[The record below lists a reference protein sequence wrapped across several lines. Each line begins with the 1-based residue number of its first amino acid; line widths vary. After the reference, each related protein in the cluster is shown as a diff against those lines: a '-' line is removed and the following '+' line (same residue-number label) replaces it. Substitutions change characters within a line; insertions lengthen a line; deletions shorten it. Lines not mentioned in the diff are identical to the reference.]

1 MNKVTENAISASFLS
16 QTLSSRFSIAAQYQ
30 NGNYFPCMLWP
41 FSVKTAACVP
51 GLLLGSSACIKG
63 CVCLR
68 SSQYQ
73 TLHRIR
79 RVLTRKGKK
88 SLKKKKS
95 LWSKMGLSKAVFVC
109 LLLTT
114 TTISNCS
121 AGSLATQYATLET
134 RLSDLESEVEELK
147 NKVRLNTFLLAACF
161 GFRLKKLVQ
170 QVLQYSIFNFYRNI
184 LLSR

>member
-1 MNKVTENAISASFLS
+1 MAFLCKNCGLCAGISAW
-16 QTLSSRFSIAAQYQ
+16 QQ
-30 NGNYFPCMLWP
+30 
-41 FSVKTAACVP
+41 
-51 GLLLGSSACIKG
+51 
-63 CVCLR
+63 CLYKR
-68 SSQYQ
+68 LRVQSSQYQ

-95 LWSKMGLSKAVFVC
+95 LSSKMGLSKVVFVC

-121 AGSLATQYATLET
+121 AGSLATQYAALET

-147 NKVRLNTFLLAACF
+147 NKVH
-161 GFRLKKLVQ
+161 
-170 QVLQYSIFNFYRNI
+170 
-184 LLSR
+184 

>member
-1 MNKVTENAISASFLS
+1 
-16 QTLSSRFSIAAQYQ
+16 
-30 NGNYFPCMLWP
+30 
-41 FSVKTAACVP
+41 
-51 GLLLGSSACIKG
+51 
-63 CVCLR
+63 
-68 SSQYQ
+68 
-73 TLHRIR
+73 
-79 RVLTRKGKK
+79 
-88 SLKKKKS
+88 
-95 LWSKMGLSKAVFVC
+95 MGLSKVVFVC

-147 NKVRLNTFLLAACF
+147 NKVKWNTFLLAACLELCKFYF
-161 GFRLKKLVQ
+161 GFRLNKLVQ